1 MLSKQN
7 VLAIKVKVNRI
18 LKTITHETD
27 YNSFIKQ
34 NNMSIVGINEL
45 NADNMNCTEDEVCK
59 VHISTWRELISAGA
73 RDNDDVLIS
82 LQEYMEILTLKDSD
96 FVYEILYD
104 DNNEITGCLW
114 MTSTMRMNFEMY
126 GGYVSVDAMKRDINT
141 LLWPYMATSMWNYLN
156 QVCVGCEGILLSERE
171 EAYKALLDF
180 QVRYSRRSKDEVYGI
195 ACDGFLNQD
204 SIHKMGF
211 TNTRYVSDHWHLF
224 NQVFPTAFGK
234 HYAETLNEQL
244 SGMVYSRSEEEFL
257 EAYSSCK
264 SVLNSGKY
272 ARQDHLD
279 ALKKLYDDRESFA
292 LYSISKIQS
301 SRGRKGSTSAEA
313 NHSSLIIHL
322 NGVRSVNNYK
332 EKPLTLIK
340 DVLDRQ
346 ARHIIKWN
354 RDLFNEDREMRV
366 VESRLNSTG
375 EECNL
380 KEAATYLCKRSYQR
394 FVSNW
399 RKAKKDYSLIGG
411 NQVKYLLPP
420 VPF

>member
-195 ACDGFLNQD
+195 ACDGF
-204 SIHKMGF
+204 
-211 TNTRYVSDHWHLF
+211 
-224 NQVFPTAFGK
+224 
-234 HYAETLNEQL
+234 
-244 SGMVYSRSEEEFL
+244 
-257 EAYSSCK
+257 
-264 SVLNSGKY
+264 
-272 ARQDHLD
+272 
-279 ALKKLYDDRESFA
+279 
-292 LYSISKIQS
+292 
-301 SRGRKGSTSAEA
+301 
-313 NHSSLIIHL
+313 
-322 NGVRSVNNYK
+322 
-332 EKPLTLIK
+332 
-340 DVLDRQ
+340 
-346 ARHIIKWN
+346 
-354 RDLFNEDREMRV
+354 
-366 VESRLNSTG
+366 
-375 EECNL
+375 
-380 KEAATYLCKRSYQR
+380 
-394 FVSNW
+394 
-399 RKAKKDYSLIGG
+399 
-411 NQVKYLLPP
+411 
-420 VPF
+420 